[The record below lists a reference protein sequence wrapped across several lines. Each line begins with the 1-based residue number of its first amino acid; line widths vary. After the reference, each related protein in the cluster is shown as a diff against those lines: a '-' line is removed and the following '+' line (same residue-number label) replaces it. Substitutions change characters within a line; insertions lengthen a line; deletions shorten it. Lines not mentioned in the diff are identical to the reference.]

1 MILIAESGST
11 KTDQVAFSNNSNRDV
26 KISTAGFNP
35 HILTTSDIGKQ
46 LFQSQELKKLVPQV
60 KKIYFYGAGCSSA
73 SMKKVVKD
81 AIRTLFPTATIE
93 VNHDLEAAVRGTWD
107 GNPAITSILGT
118 GSNCC
123 YFDGKTIT
131 QTKPSLGYL
140 LGDEGSGN
148 NIGGKLY
155 KAIVYGEAK
164 QDLENAFFK
173 EFDFGRSE
181 MVTLLYS
188 KEKPN
193 EFLASFMPFIKTNS
207 DIPFINTIIKESFT
221 SFIKTHIK
229 AIKNYQNVK
238 CHFIGSVAWHFQKE
252 LKEVLSKEKIQ
263 IGEILISP
271 LNDLVEYH
279 KRQNIRL

>member
-11 KTDQVAFSNNSNRDV
+11 KTDWVAFSNNSNRDV

-35 HILTTSDIGKQ
+35 HILNTSDIGKQ
-46 LFQSQELKKLVPQV
+46 LFQNQELKKLVPQV
-60 KKIYFYGAGCSSA
+60 KKIYFYGTGCSST
-73 SMKKVVKD
+73 SMKKVVKV

-131 QTKPSLGYL
+131 QTKPSLEYL

-164 QDLENAFFK
+164 QYLGNAFFK
-173 EFDFGRSE
+173 EFDFGPSE

-188 KEKPN
+188 KEKSN
-193 EFLASFMPFIKTNS
+193 EF
-207 DIPFINTIIKESFT
+207 
-221 SFIKTHIK
+221 
-229 AIKNYQNVK
+229 
-238 CHFIGSVAWHFQKE
+238 
-252 LKEVLSKEKIQ
+252 
-263 IGEILISP
+263 
-271 LNDLVEYH
+271 
-279 KRQNIRL
+279 